1 MANKNDN
8 LIPEAHK
15 LTVEDQSN
23 GGKRS
28 GEVRRENA
36 TMRKQLEMLLKST
49 NGNGKKYSD
58 LVSLGLIVNAIDK
71 NKGGNPK
78 AYELIA
84 RMLGQIEQEEQTST
98 PELKIEI
105 VNNEDLEAVM
115 YSGDNENE

>member
-1 MANKNDN
+1 MANPST

-15 LTVEDQSN
+15 LTLEDQSN
-23 GGKRS
+23 GGKKS

-36 TMRKQLEMLLKST
+36 AMRKQLEMLLNSK
-49 NGNGKKYSD
+49 NDKGKTYGD

-84 RMLGQIEQEEQTST
+84 KMLGQIEQQETSNET
-98 PELKIEI
+98 PPVTINI
-105 VNNEDLEAVM
+105 VDNSNLEKVLYENN
-115 YSGDNENE
+115 N

>member
-115 YSGDNENE
+115 YENNDKS

>member
-115 YSGDNENE
+115 YDKDNDKS